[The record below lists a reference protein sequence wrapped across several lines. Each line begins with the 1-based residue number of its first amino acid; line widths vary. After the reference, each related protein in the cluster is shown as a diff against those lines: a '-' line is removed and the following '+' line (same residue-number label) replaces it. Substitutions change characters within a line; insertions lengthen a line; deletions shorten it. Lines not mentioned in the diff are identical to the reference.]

1 MTAPTIYYINTF
13 DLTNPKFFFIIWTVR
28 SVGEGDLY
36 KIRIYKMVEK
46 VYDSANVFKKDEEIN
61 LNKFGEK
68 RTIVNV
74 NHALVESIFSSKWRS

>member
-1 MTAPTIYYINTF
+1 
-13 DLTNPKFFFIIWTVR
+13 
-28 SVGEGDLY
+28 
-36 KIRIYKMVEK
+36 MVEK

-68 RTIVNV
+68 RTIVNG